1 MEIVNLMCAKNV
13 LGRILHLYMNTRYT
27 RQTHIMCMRNS
38 VVAGD
43 VIVANPCTITPR
55 ITNHGI
61 AKHANLIFVMTV

>member
-43 VIVANPCTITPR
+43 VIVVNPCTITPQ